1 MITSGK
7 SDERQMNSNKIK
19 IFMYIKIQMYQKEKT
34 FTLCCSVGK
43 FGAKFLCIFDTFL
56 KIYKT
61 IYFIWMNLSVF
72 YQIYQLL

>member
-7 SDERQMNSNKIK
+7 SDERQINSNKIK
-19 IFMYIKIQMYQKEKT
+19 IFMYIKIQMYQKEKYIYSAVQLASLGPN
-34 FTLCCSVGK
+34 FFV
-43 FGAKFLCIFDTFL
+43 FLIL
-56 KIYKT
+56 EKKYKT